1 MSLARTVVALGFL
14 GAVAIASPAPT
25 LAQGVYVGP
34 GGVGV
39 DTGRPGWRE
48 RHYHDRNYAYERGR
62 FGGCRTVTI
71 ERDDGTVRRV
81 RRCD

>member
-1 MSLARTVVALGFL
+1 MVTRTLVALGLF
-14 GAVAIASPAPT
+14 GAIAIANPA
-25 LAQGVYVGP
+25 LSVAQGVYIGP

-48 RHYHDRNYAYERGR
+48 RHYRDRTYAYERGR

-71 ERDDGTVRRV
+71 ERDDGSVRRI